1 MQIKLKTLINNH
13 SSVHYRQSE
22 FTLIGEKKNN
32 KLFYKLNENDD
43 EKTIGLDFL
52 DFLFLY

>member
-13 SSVHYRQSE
+13 SSVHCRQSE
-22 FTLIGEKKNN
+22 FTLTGEKKDN

-52 DFLFLY
+52 DFLVLY